1 MRGCRGDEQRRGAH
15 IGECIA
21 DAGGG
26 GAAVAAAMIPISSSA
41 RIWIAMGHTDIRK
54 GMRSLALQVQH
65 GLNHNVHAGYLYVFR
80 GGSGSLCMILW
91 HDGVG
96 MPLFSKRIER
106 GKIIWSS
113 AKDEIGRA
121 T

>member
-41 RIWIAMGHTDIRK
+41 RIWIAMGHTDMRK
-54 GMRSLALQVQH
+54 GMRSLALQVKH
-65 GLNHNVHAGYLYVFR
+65 GLNTDVHAGDLYVFR
-80 GGSGSLCMILW
+80 GRIGSLCTRLW
-91 HDGVG
+91 HTGVG
-96 MPLFSKRIER
+96 LALFAKRQIE
-106 GKIIWSS
+106 
-113 AKDEIGRA
+113 
-121 T
+121 

>member
-41 RIWIAMGHTDIRK
+41 RIWIAMVHTHMHK
-54 GMRSLALQVQH
+54 GMRSLALQVQS
-65 GLNHNVHAGYLYVFR
+65 GLKHVVHAWDLYVFR
-80 GGSGSLCMILW
+80 GSSGSLFKFFWPERAVILPFTE
-91 HDGVG
+91 G
-96 MPLFSKRIER
+96 
-106 GKIIWSS
+106 
-113 AKDEIGRA
+113 
-121 T
+121 